1 MAHRYSIKKTGVQNS
16 PKCLFD
22 SRNNFNRNCVS
33 ERPIKQIRVPLD
45 FVKMVRKDNEGW
57 WFAQNRNTRHLR
69 KENVSVVIFVCITI
83 MHLQIWWNY
92 DFFKLQLFKNRS
104 IRKEMCYKDAQKI
117 SIHVC
122 IMLINVFEHIR
133 VPWNM
138 YSIKRRC
145 LEHITPKMII
155 MVPGHWPH
163 NFCLICRGYIHF
175 VIDFGFHCY
184 CITTFT
190 KTCQSVE
197 YTVNQI
203 ANLNNINLKS
213 SRVLPQT

>member
-1 MAHRYSIKKTGVQNS
+1 MIKD
-16 PKCLFD
+16 D
-22 SRNNFNRNCVS
+22 S
-33 ERPIKQIRVPLD
+33 L
-45 FVKMVRKDNEGW
+45 
-57 WFAQNRNTRHLR
+57 RNTELLVAWEIVLFICTNNKH
-69 KENVSVVIFVCITI
+69 F
-83 MHLQIWWNY
+83 QIWGNEI
-92 DFFKLQLFKNRS
+92 FLKLQHFNYLTSQWDNNTDDIIAKKCA
-104 IRKEMCYKDAQKI
+104 IRIHKRI

-122 IMLINVFEHIR
+122 IMLMNVFEHIR

-138 YSIKRRC
+138 YPIKRRC

-197 YTVNQI
+197 YTVNQM
-203 ANLNNINLKS
+203 ANLSNMNLKS